1 MDQGKD
7 AIIFGEMGSGKST
20 IMKKMI
26 LDLISG
32 YLSENDKKAKQKIPV
47 LVLAKFFKSNF
58 SLFKTIEID
67 VQYLTGNKIF
77 NLEKLFRKM
86 EK

>member
-1 MDQGKD
+1 
-7 AIIFGEMGSGKST
+7 MGSGKST

-32 YLSENDKKAKQKIPV
+32 YLSENDKKAKQKTPV